1 MNQKVD
7 IVKAE
12 LIQAISKSGKP
23 YIALDVYIT
32 PTTSKRVFLSDAEI
46 ELIRMNQPSK

>member
-1 MNQKVD
+1 MNEKVN

-12 LIQAISKSGKP
+12 IVHAISKKSGNS

-32 PTTSKRVFLSDAEI
+32 PTTSKRVFLSPAEL
-46 ELIRMNQPSK
+46 ELLRLNSSK